1 VSSFELEEFLRS
13 DEAAAIQGPSED
25 ERREIAHR
33 LRAALDEVGRPL
45 AQLSTGDV
53 HGWLFHA
60 VPDRFEPGDSLGQ
73 HVGSVLKA
81 LVAFAAR
88 TSGDKLTRLREAVHE
103 SLEDLEHA
111 LEHGHEHH
119 HDHHDEEEAPQEPF
133 VRGGPKVGRND
144 PCPCGSGKK
153 FKKCHGAG

>member
-1 VSSFELEEFLRS
+1 MSSFELEAFLRS
-13 DEAAAIQGPSED
+13 EEAAAIQGPSED

-45 AQLSTGDV
+45 AKLSTGDV

-60 VPDRFEPGDSLGQ
+60 VPDRFEPGESLAR

-81 LVAFAAR
+81 LVEFAAR
-88 TSGDKLTRLREAVHE
+88 TSGEQLGRLRDEVHE

-111 LEHGHEHH
+111 LQHGHS
-119 HDHHDEEEAPQEPF
+119 HDHHHDEEEPQEPY
-133 VRGGPKVGRND
+133 VRGGPKIGRND

-153 FKKCHGAG
+153 FKKCHGA

>member
-13 DEAAAIQGPSED
+13 EEVAAIQGPSED

-45 AQLSTGDV
+45 AKLSTGDV

-60 VPDRFEPGDSLGQ
+60 VPDRFEPGESLAR

-81 LVAFAAR
+81 LVDFTAR
-88 TSGDKLTRLREAVHE
+88 TSGEKLGRLRDDVYE
-103 SLEDLEHA
+103 SLDDLGHA
-111 LEHGHEHH
+111 LQHGHSHH
-119 HDHHDEEEAPQEPF
+119 QHHDEEDEPQAPY
-133 VRGGPKVGRND
+133 VRGGPKIGRND

-153 FKKCHGAG
+153 FKKCHGA